1 MWKVVFHLNEDIE
14 RHCMK
19 LELDF
24 NWIGIQFDMK
34 LHSIQFKF
42 CSTRL
47 NWIELNW
54 MKYKQRCWKFACE
67 HDVQEKENMKNAQ
80 FEKTPFHASLLGNK
94 LNRLQFGTIQVT
106 TYDL

>member
-1 MWKVVFHLNEDIE
+1 
-14 RHCMK
+14 
-19 LELDF
+19 
-24 NWIGIQFDMK
+24 
-34 LHSIQFKF
+34 
-42 CSTRL
+42 
-47 NWIELNW
+47 